1 MATSIVQSWRA
12 LDPRRLWQVWNNV
25 RLGWRL
31 MRDRRVG
38 WFPKLALLAAV
49 AYVVLPFDF
58 LPDVLPLIGQLDD
71 VALLLLAWKFFLAF
85 CPPEVVEEHARA
97 IALEFAGR

>member
-1 MATSIVQSWRA
+1 MLEVGWRIRGCAAAVRRVNNASTGRVLMATSIVQSWRA

-58 LPDVLPLIGQLDD
+58 CLTS
-71 VALLLLAWKFFLAF
+71 
-85 CPPEVVEEHARA
+85 CP
-97 IALEFAGR
+97 